1 MLKKIIAGAI
11 CISSLFGMTGREVMD
26 KQKQLQT
33 TDTEQ
38 SHELMIL
45 INEDG
50 SKEKRELRRYIKKNK
65 EKDLTDSLIIFVKP
79 SDVSGTALLNKQ
91 YSKDKE
97 NQWLYMPELKKLQR
111 IAQGSKKNY
120 FMGTDFTYEDL
131 SSDKLDNYHYKILK
145 EEPIKVAKTDKTD
158 DCYVVE
164 AIPTDTYRP
173 KTSYGKKIFW
183 ITKKHFYTKKIE
195 FYSKKGKLIKQEV
208 SWDFI
213 NPTSTIYR
221 PIKIKVNNIKENHKT
236 LVKVVKIKIN
246 KPINP
251 KVFTQRYL
259 LNEEHMIGE

>member
-1 MLKKIIAGAI
+1 MLKKLVVGMI
-11 CISSLFGMTGREVMD
+11 CVGSLFGMSGREVMD

-33 TDTEQ
+33 TNTEQ

-45 INEDG
+45 INDDG
-50 SKEKRELRRYIKKNK
+50 SKEKRELRRFIKKNVQ
-65 EKDLTDSLIIFVKP
+65 KDLTDSLIVFVKP
-79 SDVSGTALLNKQ
+79 ADISGTALLNKQ

-97 NQWLYMPELKKLQR
+97 NQWLYMPALKKLQR

-145 EEPIKVAKTDKTD
+145 EEPLKVAKTDKTD
-158 DCYVVE
+158 ECYVVE
-164 AIPTDTYRP
+164 AIPVDTYKP

-183 ITKKHFYTKKIE
+183 ITKEHFYTKKIE
-195 FYSKKGKLIKQEV
+195 FFNKKGKMIKTEV
-208 SWDFI
+208 SWDFR
-213 NPTSTIYR
+213 NPTGTIYR

-236 LVKVVKIKIN
+236 LVKVADIKIN
-246 KPINP
+246 KPIKA

-259 LNEEHMIGE
+259 LNEEHMLSE